1 MQNLSQ
7 SSHTECMSGK
17 KSASLEP
24 AEKLS
29 DSGFILHVVLIAASF
44 SDLWIFFPFFVS
56 RTTLNALNDKCQWA
70 VC

>member
-29 DSGFILHVVLIAASF
+29 DSGFILHVVLLLHNFLICEF
-44 SDLWIFFPFFVS
+44 LHFFLSPEPP
-56 RTTLNALNDKCQWA
+56 
-70 VC
+70 